1 MPNTSYPLKASTH
14 VIKGMIRMKLH
25 KTKNDDE
32 VNYYFLK
39 SGAKRFMYR
48 HKYYDSLDVRRE
60 KKKSSFKT
68 EKEALKELLKVKV
81 AILSGETRH
90 IGNEILTVAQWLDTW
105 FETNKRKWKP
115 ATIAQRETMIR
126 LNIKPFIGHFKLRK
140 LDKLTYQ
147 VNLINVLELK
157 YAPGTVRI
165 VHPVFMIAINAA
177 VEDEI
182 LLRNKLRRVS
192 LPSSRNT
199 NAELSVLTSDQIH
212 TMLTYTK
219 KHEDETY
226 YTILLLL
233 SYTGMRKGEALGL
246 QWRELNFETQTV
258 NIIRNRTR
266 FGTGTT
272 KTKNS
277 ERKIKVGKNV
287 TDQLHRYRLV
297 VKEQM
302 LSEGRKLEDEDY
314 VFLSLVSLIPMP
326 VTTLQKG
333 FNRIIESAGLKDSTL
348 HSLRHSHAAI
358 LMNDRII
365 IILLE
370 ILPNGWETHQK

>member
-333 FNRIIESAGLKDSTL
+333 FNRIIERAGLKDSTL